1 MGLGD
6 YLSENAKTIPDKIAI
21 IQGERKLNY
30 KELNE
35 RANRL
40 ANALLDMGVKK
51 GDHISVMLLT
61 RPEYV
66 EIYFACYKIGVA
78 SVHINARYIS
88 KEIEYIAEQSD
99 SVAVIL
105 DEEFVDRINPIRSN
119 LKNVKNYLCIGKNVP
134 EDMKNYEKLLN
145 ESSSDDPKV
154 EVSGDD
160 VAFII
165 YTGGTTGEPKGA
177 VWTHGAAMDF
187 LDRFGGDTLG
197 NVFKGV
203 SMLSVSPFY
212 HIKGWI
218 VSTPFLCMG
227 CTLVLTESR
236 SFDAR
241 EVMDIVEREKVKI
254 MCTVGDKTAR
264 DILNLPDLDKYNT
277 KSLMAIMS
285 GAAKFSAET
294 KKELWKH
301 FKRLILID
309 SVGQSESLIL
319 TKVYL
324 PGSKLD
330 SNVFDTVLPG
340 TEKRVVDEQGN
351 EVKPGE
357 IGELIYNNLPMM
369 REYYKDPK
377 KTAEVMK
384 DGWYYSGD
392 LYQLNED
399 GSVRLIGRKKETIV
413 SGGEKIHP
421 PEVEDVL
428 RGNTNVKDAVVIGI
442 PDVKWG
448 ESVLALVKLNKGA
461 HASEEELIQ
470 YCKNHIASY
479 KKPRFVEFVD
489 SFPTT
494 EAGKILRGKLKDQYK
509 DFAKNRGN

>member
-6 YLSENAKTIPDKIAI
+6 YLTENAKSFPDRIAI
-21 IQGERKLNY
+21 IQGERRIDF

-40 ANALLDMGVKK
+40 ANVLLSKGVKK
-51 GDHISVMLLT
+51 GDHVSVMLLT

-66 EIYFACYKIGVA
+66 EIYFACYKIGAA
-78 SVHINARYIS
+78 SVHINARYVS
-88 KEIEYIAEQSD
+88 KEIEYIANQSD
-99 SVAVIL
+99 SVAMIL
-105 DEEFVDRINPIRSN
+105 DEEFVDHINPIRSN
-119 LKNVKNYLCIGKNVP
+119 LKNVKDYLCIGKNIP
-134 EDMKNYEKLLN
+134 GDMSDYEKLLD
-145 ESSSDDPKV
+145 EASSDDPKI
-154 EVSGDD
+154 EVGGDD

-187 LDRFGGDTLG
+187 LDRFGGDALG
-197 NVFKGV
+197 AVFKGV
-203 SMLSVSPFY
+203 SILSVSPFY

-227 CTLVLTESR
+227 CTLVLTGSR
-236 SFDAR
+236 SFNSR
-241 EVMDIVEREKVKI
+241 EVMEIIEREKVKI

-264 DILNLPDLDKYNT
+264 DILDLPDLDKYNT

-294 KKELWKH
+294 KREIWKH

-340 TEKRVVDEQGN
+340 TEKRVVDEEGN
-351 EVKPGE
+351 DVKPGE

-369 REYYKDPK
+369 REYYKDPS

-384 DGWYYSGD
+384 EGWYYSGD

-428 RGNTNVKDAVVIGI
+428 RSNPNVSDAVVMGI

-448 ESVLALVKLNKGA
+448 ESVMALVKLKKGA
-461 HASEEELIQ
+461 QATEEELIQ
-470 YCKNHIASY
+470 YCKEHIASY
-479 KKPRFVEFVD
+479 KKPRYVEFVD

-494 EAGKILRGKLKDQYK
+494 EAGKILKAKLKEEYK
-509 DFAKNRGN
+509 DYGKKRG